1 MNQEQEGFKFPDFFE
16 SQNITI
22 TDLPEK
28 VQSKIATFDDTYEE
42 YAESEEGSAEEK
54 DLYAKLCAFDNGI
67 LSDLQS
73 YVAKRNQDAQT
84 PPQAAQG
91 AQTDNQSQQSNTN
104 TQTETQS
111 DSPSWRFW
119 M

>member
-16 SQNITI
+16 SQKISMS
-22 TDLPEK
+22 DLPEK
-28 VQSKIATFDDTYEE
+28 VQSKISTFDDTYEE

-73 YVAKRNQDAQT
+73 YVAKRNQDAST

-104 TQTETQS
+104 SQTETQS

>member
-16 SQNITI
+16 SQNISMS
-22 TDLPEK
+22 DLPEK
-28 VQSKIATFDDTYEE
+28 VQSKISTFDDTYEQ

-73 YVAKRNQDAQT
+73 YVAKRNQQT